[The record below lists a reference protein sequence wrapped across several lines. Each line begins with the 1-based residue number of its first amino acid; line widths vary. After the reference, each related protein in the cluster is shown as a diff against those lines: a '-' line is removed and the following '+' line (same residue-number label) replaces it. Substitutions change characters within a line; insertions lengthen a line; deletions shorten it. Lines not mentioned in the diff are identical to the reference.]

1 MSRLISTALLLAAFE
16 AFAVAPR
23 YVFVF
28 IGDGMSTP
36 QRMVAEEF
44 ARKTGYGDL
53 AMNHLPYQANTR
65 TKSANAIITDSAA
78 AATAIACGEKT
89 NNGMLGVD
97 PATNRLVSVAE
108 VAKRRGMKVGIVTTV
123 TIVHATPAGFYAH
136 RPRRGQTYRIAL
148 DLVDSGFDYFA
159 GGGVYDKFD
168 DREDAEYRG
177 NVFDLARKA
186 GYAVAIDDRA
196 AWEALKPNTRSWSV
210 FGSHGMQFAI
220 DADGSQPS
228 LAELVAKGVEVMD
241 GPDGFFM
248 MCEGGKVD
256 YAGHA
261 NDAATNLRDVL
272 ALDAA
277 VKVALDFQERHPD
290 ETLVI
295 TTGDHE
301 TGGLSMGF
309 AGIGG
314 KFRVELLANQK
325 MSTESF
331 STRIKA
337 IIGERKGDIS
347 FDEVMPL
354 LRDSFGFIFPGDAAA
369 EGDPMLLTEA
379 DVKALRE
386 AFDKD
391 VSYVRARL
399 KDTTAHD
406 VARRYVFAQA
416 AKNVLN
422 AHAGVGWSSGSHT
435 ALPTFTT
442 AKGPGA
448 EILVGMEDNTDLG
461 RRMKQLLGEAPAR
474 AGSQVRS
481 GVVE

>member
-1 MSRLISTALLLAAFE
+1 MRCVLYAWVLLLSGVASAA
-16 AFAVAPR
+16 APK
-23 YVFVF
+23 YVFIF

-44 ARKTGYGDL
+44 ARKTGRGDL

-65 TKSANAIITDSAA
+65 TCSANAIITDSAA

-136 RPRRGQTYRIAL
+136 RAHRGQSYRIAL
-148 DLVDSGFDYFA
+148 DLVGSGFDYFA
-159 GGGVYDKFD
+159 GSGVYDKFD
-168 DREDAEYRG
+168 DRDDPEYRG
-177 NVFDLARKA
+177 NVFDVAREA
-186 GYAVAIDDRA
+186 GYTVVMDDRRAWA
-196 AWEALKPNTRSWSV
+196 ALRPGGKSWSV

-220 DADGSQPS
+220 DSDGSEPT
-228 LAELVAKGVEVMD
+228 LAELVSKGVELLD
-241 GPDGFFM
+241 GPGGFFIV
-248 MCEGGKVD
+248 CEGGRVD

-261 NDAATNLRDVL
+261 NDAATNLYDIM
-272 ALDAA
+272 ALDGA
-277 VKVALDFQERHPD
+277 VKVALAFQDMHPD
-290 ETLVI
+290 ETLVV

-314 KFRVELLANQK
+314 KFRVELLSRQRI
-325 MSTESF
+325 SVSSF
-331 STRIKA
+331 SEIVKRRIRERG
-337 IIGERKGDIS
+337 GEIAFEEMK
-347 FDEVMPL
+347 PL
-354 LRDSFGFIFPGDAAA
+354 LREKFGFAFPGDAAVDGRLPLA
-369 EGDPMLLTEA
+369 KSDLKMLEA
-379 DVKALRE
+379 
-386 AFDKD
+386 AFAKD
-391 VSYVRARL
+391 VRSVRARI

-448 EILVGMEDNTDLG
+448 DILVGMEDNADLG
-461 RRMKQLLGEAPAR
+461 RRMKRLLEEP
-474 AGSQVRS
+474 
-481 GVVE
+481 

>member
-1 MSRLISTALLLAAFE
+1 MRGLPFLCMLLSACAAF
-16 AFAVAPR
+16 AGAPK

-44 ARKTGYGDL
+44 ARKTGHGDL

-78 AATAIACGEKT
+78 AATAIACGAKT

-108 VAKRRGMKVGIVTTV
+108 IAKRRGMKVGIITTV

-136 RPRRGQTYRIAL
+136 RARRGQTYRIAL

-159 GGGVYDKFD
+159 GGGVYDRFD
-168 DREDAEYRG
+168 DKTDPEYRG

-186 GYAVAIDDRA
+186 GYTVSIDDRA
-196 AWEALKPNTRSWSV
+196 AWAALRPGSKSWSV
-210 FGSHGMQFAI
+210 FGAFGMRFAI
-220 DADGSQPS
+220 DSDGSEPT
-228 LAELVAKGVEVMD
+228 LAELVAKGVEVLD
-241 GPDGFFM
+241 GPEGFFI

-256 YAGHA
+256 YSGHA
-261 NDAATNLRDVL
+261 NDAATHLRDVL
-272 ALDAA
+272 ALDDA
-277 VKVALDFQERHPD
+277 VKVALAFQAKHPD

-301 TGGLSMGF
+301 TGGMSMGF

-314 KFRVELLANQK
+314 KFRVELLARQTV
-325 MSTESF
+325 STQEYSEQVKKLV
-331 STRIKA
+331 RD
-337 IIGERKGDIS
+337 RLDDIT
-347 FDEVMPL
+347 FDDMKPS
-354 LRDSFGFIFPGDAAA
+354 LREKFGFVFPEDAAA
-369 EGDPMLLTEA
+369 KDDPMRLTKA
-379 DVKALRE
+379 DLKALGDAFDDDVKR
-386 AFDKD
+386 
-391 VSYVRARL
+391 VRAHVR
-399 KDTTAHD
+399 DTTAHD

-422 AHAGVGWSSGSHT
+422 SHAGVGWSSGSHT

-448 EILVGMEDNTDLG
+448 EILVGMEENSDLG
-461 RRMKQLLGEAPAR
+461 VGLKRLLG
-474 AGSQVRS
+474 GL
-481 GVVE
+481 